1 MTSLTQSWAL
11 TVGSVYR
18 YDSVLNDRN
27 RRAAEKC
34 GFNLWMAKS
43 KGRGLHQ
50 TEHFSEFC

>member
-11 TVGSVYR
+11 TVRSVYR